1 MRGREQTQV
10 QTADEAKTADHHRA
24 GDVDGGQESGSSVE
38 EEEEEGEK
46 EELDEGEAVSQTSQT
61 GKRMLPAAAA
71 GSKAKVPKTKP

>member
-46 EELDEGEAVSQTSQT
+46 EELDG
-61 GKRMLPAAAA
+61 G
-71 GSKAKVPKTKP
+71 GS